1 MKLQDS
7 EIASG
12 PSAVAIDT
20 WENEGGAPGREP
32 VDGQFGRRIEPDR
45 SWTVYH
51 VFTGIPVRAGG
62 DAMVGLSRSDA
73 TDGMM
78 SLNRRGTSRRKEQ
91 IRLSAL
97 AQSATETGVCET

>member
-1 MKLQDS
+1 MKFQDS
-7 EIASG
+7 ETASG

-20 WENEGGAPGREP
+20 WENEGGAPGCEP

-45 SWTVYH
+45 SWTIYH
-51 VFTGIPVRAGG
+51 VFTGVPARVGG

-78 SLNRRGTSRRKEQ
+78 SLNRRGAGCRKER

-97 AQSATETGVCET
+97 AHSATGTGVCET

>member
-7 EIASG
+7 GAASG
-12 PSAVAIDT
+12 PSAIAIDT

-32 VDGQFGRRIEPDR
+32 VEGLFGRRIEPDR

-51 VFTGIPVRAGG
+51 VFTGVPVRAGG

-78 SLNRRGTSRRKEQ
+78 SLNRRGTGRRKER